1 MPSLRDRRRF
11 AYHMPSLA
19 EAQGDSFDVLHTPM
33 SCRLLRCLQTPQG
46 DVSLIVKKPAASRI
60 LPVADLQKSQD
71 RVAEIA
77 GPWED
82 SECIRVTESDL
93 QRFGGDVD
101 LLRHCAE
108 KRKMKESFTPFPTPT
123 CASGRKLK
131 DSKLPP
137 HANIAAGEPETRG
150 SLDDWRKELA
160 AELRGLQKA
169 SLQKKTIGQ
178 SAYRLPGVYTMQREL
193 DVDVELPPK
202 LPAKKFSASAAHF
215 TNSWPPATKLNA
227 TERKHGRSGR
237 PNSRSS
243 SLPTRH

>member
-11 AYHMPSLA
+11 AYEMPSL
-19 EAQGDSFDVLHTPM
+19 EAQGDSFDVSTWTPA
-33 SCRLLRCLQTPQG
+33 CLQTPQG

-131 DSKLPP
+131 DIKLPP

-150 SLDDWRKELA
+150 SLDDWRKQLA

-193 DVDVELPPK
+193 DVDVELPPPK
-202 LPAKKFSASAAHF
+202 LPAKKCSASAAHF

-243 SLPTRH
+243 SLPTLH